1 MNSIGDRPPFFSR
14 TVKTN
19 VGRSLLFE
27 QIQLPLSVTLAL
39 QPRRTHNHTIN
50 STEKSAN
57 MNTLNANDLKLGGVT
72 AIEVALQN
80 ETEVAISVRGERR
93 FVVMS
98 TAQYE
103 HLRECELEAAWLT
116 SQADR
121 AAGRVRSMTAAQHI
135 AEMQKHLQKPAST
148 LTAQQE
154 RKAYQADKGRIAK
167 GSTAKGNTSKG
178 SAAKG
183 STAKGSTANARN
195 ARNAGAKPAPKAPR
209 RKPAQAR

>member
-1 MNSIGDRPPFFSR
+1 
-14 TVKTN
+14 
-19 VGRSLLFE
+19 
-27 QIQLPLSVTLAL
+27 
-39 QPRRTHNHTIN
+39 
-50 STEKSAN
+50 

-154 RKAYQADKGRIAK
+154 RKEYQADKGRIAK
-167 GSTAKGNTSKG
+167 GNTSKG
-178 SAAKG
+178 STAKG